1 MKIVNE
7 EIASIWNLIKEIPDP
22 EIPVL
27 TISDLGVIR
36 KVEIEEDEVLVTIT
50 PTYTGCPAMTQFE
63 DDIKSTL
70 VQNGYSKVKILT
82 TYDPPWT
89 TDWLSE
95 EAKLKLQ
102 NYGIAPPEEK
112 TTDKKY
118 LIGKERTGVICPQC
132 KSKNSLMIS
141 QFGSTACKAL
151 YQCQDCKEPFDYF
164 KCI

>member
-1 MKIVNE
+1 LSTVKENIT
-7 EIASIWNLIKEIPDP
+7 AIWDLIKEIPDP

-27 TISDLGVIR
+27 TITDLGVIR
-36 KVEIEEDEVLVTIT
+36 DVTLEGEKVIVTIT
-50 PTYTGCPAMTQFE
+50 PTYTGCPAMNQFE

-70 VQNGYSKVKILT
+70 HENNYPEVEIVI
-82 TYDPPWT
+82 TYDPPWS

-102 NYGIAPPEEK
+102 KYGIAPPQEM
-112 TTDKKY
+112 TSDKNY
-118 LIGKERTGVICPQC
+118 LIGQSKRNVICVQC
-132 KSKNSLMIS
+132 KSTNTKMIS

-151 YQCQDCKEPFDYF
+151 YQCEDCKEPFDYF